1 MENLHVGQLREELLE
16 CLQDSELRKEI
27 VQAVLREAT
36 GAAKTTN
43 VLKAFDMLTDMLDKP
58 GAEPEAVTPGTD
70 FSILTDAQLR
80 RLLGEED
87 HPRGITPA
95 CAGKRLSC
103 TCPRQLLDSY

>member
-58 GAEPEAVTPGTD
+58 GKPDTITPGTD

-80 RLLGEED
+80 G
-87 HPRGITPA
+87 
-95 CAGKRLSC
+95 
-103 TCPRQLLDSY
+103 LLDTKL